1 MRNPL
6 SAILQSADSIETLL
20 NSTGM
25 PITNKDM
32 RLPAEIAEAIVD
44 AAQTIILCAQHQKR

>member
-32 RLPAEIAEAIVD
+32 RLPADIAEAIVD